1 MLLQIEITN
10 NGSTAKLNTM
20 GAELV
25 SLKNSSNIEHLWQGD
40 KTYWAGQSPVLFPC
54 VGKSRDDI
62 AIIYGEKYD
71 MPRHGFPRKM
81 EFELISHNT
90 DSAVFS
96 LKANED
102 TRKMYPLNFDLQI
115 KYIIK
120 NATIEVCYIVN
131 NLDER
136 DMYFSIGAHPGF
148 NCPLIEGESFEDY
161 FLEFEKEETADIAE
175 IIPNGLRT
183 GNRIPYLKNQHIL
196 PLKHSLFDKDVL
208 IFDDLK
214 SRSVSLK
221 SRISDKGVK
230 LEFPDFPHLGLW
242 SNFGETPFV
251 CIEPW
256 IGLPSTVDSDFTL
269 ESKTGIIK
277 LKKGETFNKSYF
289 ITML

>member
-1 MLLQIEITN
+1 MKIEIKS
-10 NGSTAKLNTM
+10 NGSVATFDTM

-25 SLKNSSNIEHLWQGD
+25 SLKSSSNIEHLWQGD
-40 KTYWAGQSPVLFPC
+40 ATYWASHSPVLFPC

-62 AIIYGEKYD
+62 AIIDGEKYE

-81 EFELISHNT
+81 EFELVSQSANT
-90 DSAVFS
+90 AVFS
-96 LKANED
+96 LKSNEE
-102 TRKMYPLNFDLQI
+102 TRKFYPRNFDLQI
-115 KYIIK
+115 KYVLK
-120 NATIEVCYIVN
+120 NNTIEVCYIVN
-131 NLDER
+131 NLDEKEL
-136 DMYFSIGAHPGF
+136 YFSIGAHPGF
-148 NCPLIEGESFEDY
+148 NVPLIEGETYEDY
-161 FLEFEKEETADIAE
+161 ILEFEKEETADIAE

-183 GNRIPYLKNQHIL
+183 GNRIPYLKNQSIL

-208 IFDDLK
+208 IFDNLK
-214 SRSVSLK
+214 SRTISMK
-221 SRISDKGVK
+221 SKISGKGVK

-256 IGLPSTVDSDFTL
+256 IGLPSTVDSDYTL

-277 LKKGETFNKSYF
+277 LQKGETFTKSYF

>member
-1 MLLQIEITN
+1 MQIEIKS
-10 NGSTAKLNTM
+10 NGRTAKLNTM

-25 SLKNSSNIEHLWQGD
+25 SLKNNDQLEHLWQGD
-40 KTYWAGQSPVLFPC
+40 ATYWASHSPVLFPC
-54 VGKSRDDI
+54 VGKSRDDM
-62 AIIYGEKYD
+62 AIIYGEKCE

-81 EFELISHNT
+81 EFELISQSA

-96 LKANED
+96 LKANEN

-115 KYIIK
+115 KYTLK
-120 NATIEVCYIVN
+120 NDTIEVCYIVH
-131 NLDER
+131 NLDEKE
-136 DMYFSIGAHPGF
+136 MYFGIGAHPGF
-148 NCPLIEGESFEDY
+148 NCPLVEGEAFEDY
-161 FLEFEKEETADIAE
+161 ILEFEQEETADIAE

-183 GNRIPYLKNQHIL
+183 GNRIPYLKNQSVL

-214 SRSVSLK
+214 SCAVSMK
-221 SRISDKGVK
+221 SKVSGKGVR
-230 LEFPDFPHLGLW
+230 LNFPDFPHLGLW

-256 IGLPSTVDSDFTL
+256 IGLPSTVDSDYTL
-269 ESKTGIIK
+269 ESKTGILK
-277 LKKGETFNKSYF
+277 LSKGETFTKSYF